1 MVRHEQDSW
10 RSLLFSVMIRVL
22 IWEGVG
28 WEYVDEFVKHIKRG
42 DQIIIN
48 AFTKIDKLNSA
59 ELNKLKRDFPDGI
72 FVSNL
77 KKKGIIELQN
87 KITEHLF
94 GN

>member
-1 MVRHEQDSW
+1 M
-10 RSLLFSVMIRVL
+10 LLEEEIDKN
-22 IWEGVG
+22 
-28 WEYVDEFVKHIKRG
+28 VDEFVKHIKRG

-77 KKKGIIELQN
+77 KKKGIIDLQN

>member
-1 MVRHEQDSW
+1 MI
-10 RSLLFSVMIRVL
+10 LTGLFSVSIIRCVS
-22 IWEGVG
+22 IFGSVVG
-28 WEYVDEFVKHIKRG
+28 PVTSTFVDILLSSPKMMPPTNG
-42 DQIIIN
+42 IISI
-48 AFTKIDKLNSA
+48 A

-77 KKKGIIELQN
+77 KKKGIIDLQN